1 MKKTIVIVVFLISLL
16 AAQSSLAA
24 GEISQ
29 RHIPVYEAATDFF
42 GPPQEF
48 IASVH
53 EEESLSSRHPDTY
66 KDRDDRVVHTV
77 GAMQVSWLSHEGPSV
92 MAQNR
97 QAQILAYIWTAE
109 HPGMNPHPVAFT
121 GDDFLDAQDDVVSI
135 FVAASHLKKL
145 GANTRDDLN
154 KLREAAAQYNGG
166 PTPNAKAWGYADRII
181 ARYQRYLQEYQAK
194 VEPQDVRQIKP
205 QVTEKGVRK
214 MGANFQTIF
223 VATFVVLAGLYY
235 FWKFVARRNRL
246 FLTAWAIVKA
256 GWIFSNI
263 LVGKTIRILV
273 IAVSL
278 ILTEF
283 FGALWLGLRKSSR
296 SFSKDLSKIQ
306 RLTETRRKAKILAA
320 RRKAIRASA
329 PSNAA

>member
-66 KDRDDRVVHTV
+66 KDRDDKVVHTV

-109 HPGMNPHPVAFT
+109 HPGMNPHPVSYT
-121 GDDFLDAQDDVVSI
+121 GDDFLDAQDDVVNI
-135 FVAASHLKKL
+135 FVATAHLKKL
-145 GANTRDDLN
+145 GANTKDLD

-166 PTPNAKAWGYADRII
+166 PTPNERAWRYADRVMD
-181 ARYQRYLQEYQAK
+181 RYQRYLQEYPVK
-194 VEPQDVRQIKP
+194 GEPQVKP
-205 QVTEKGVRK
+205 RVTEKGVIK
-214 MGANFQTIF
+214 VMASFYSVF
-223 VATFVVLAGLYY
+223 AATLLVLATLYY
-235 FWKFVARRNRL
+235 FWKLVARKNRL
-246 FLTAWAIVKA
+246 FLTVWAVVKA
-256 GWIFSNI
+256 GWIFSSI
-263 LVGKTIRILV
+263 LFGRTVRILIV
-273 IAVSL
+273 AVSL

-283 FGALWLGLRKSSR
+283 FRALWLGLRKSSI
-296 SFSKDLSKIQ
+296 SFARDLSKIQ
-306 RLTETRRKAKILAA
+306 KIAEEKRKAKALA
-320 RRKAIRASA
+320 RRKAIASA
-329 PSNAA
+329 STNAAYSK